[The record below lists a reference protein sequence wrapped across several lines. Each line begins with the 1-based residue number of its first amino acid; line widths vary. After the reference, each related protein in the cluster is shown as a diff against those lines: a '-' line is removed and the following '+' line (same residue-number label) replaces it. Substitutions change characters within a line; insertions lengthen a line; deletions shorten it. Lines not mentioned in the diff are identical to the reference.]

1 MDGLYVAQGAFADI
15 HGLGQLDYLAGEVGN
30 GIVGSAAGSRP
41 PVLFDHLLSAWN
53 ATTGAVEPAFP
64 RVIEDWQFFNG
75 PAVAEISGDS
85 LPEIIDSSGG
95 YFVHAFNAAGVEPA
109 GWPKLTGH
117 WQTSTPSIGDINDD
131 GHVDLVQ
138 TTRLGTVF
146 VWQTAGATC
155 QADQWRKFRHDE
167 WNTGTYGAD
176 TRRPARIVDLAL
188 SGSGGSVTLDWTAV
202 GDDGRC
208 GTATTYELRA
218 SSNPITT
225 ANFSSATPI
234 TIDPPAAAGTP
245 ESRTVTPPS
254 GALFYALR
262 AIDEVGNAGPIAVV
276 AQARPFTLR
285 RLRLVVA
292 GPGRDRLVL
301 RGAMAQTLAQLGL
314 PGQSVALALSD
325 AGGEYFQATIPAA
338 QILASPRGTLVRFRD
353 RTGTIANGI
362 TSFTMG
368 GGGSNRVTIRAQ
380 RLNLAGASA
389 GAFTA
394 TLEVGAAP
402 FIASGVLRAAGTGF
416 RFP

>member
-1 MDGLYVAQGAFADI
+1 MAQGAFADI

-30 GIVGSAAGSRP
+30 GIVGSAAGSGP
-41 PVLFDHLLSAWN
+41 PILFDHLLSAWN

-75 PAVAEISGDS
+75 PAVGEISGDT

-117 WQTSTPSIGDINDD
+117 WQTSPPSIGDINDD
-131 GHVDLVQ
+131 GHVAVVQ
-138 TTRLGTVF
+138 TTRLGTLF
-146 VWQTAGATC
+146 VWNTTGATC

-176 TRRPARIVDLAL
+176 TRRPARIADLAL
-188 SGSGGSVTLDWTAV
+188 SGGGGSVTLNWTAV

-208 GTATTYELRA
+208 GTATAYELRA
-218 SSNPITT
+218 SANPITR
-225 ANFSSATPI
+225 ANFASATLI
-234 TIDPPAAAGTP
+234 ATNSPAAAGSAEALTFM
-245 ESRTVTPPS
+245 PPS

-285 RLRLVVA
+285 RLRLGVA
-292 GPGRDRLVL
+292 GSGRDRLVL
-301 RGAMAQTLAQLGL
+301 RGTMAQALAQLGL

-325 AGGEYFQATIPAA
+325 AGGEYFRATIPAA
-338 QILASPRGTLVRFRD
+338 QILPSPGGTLVRFRD

-368 GGGSNRVTIRAQ
+368 GGGRNRVTIRAQ
-380 RLNLAGASA
+380 HLDLTGAST
-389 GAFTA
+389 GGFTA
-394 TLEVGAAP
+394 TLDVGAAP
-402 FIASGVLRAAGTGF
+402 FTASGVLRAAGSGF